1 MTSARST
8 QPVAPSDDPAV
19 VGSEIIRL
27 NPFDGLFL
35 RASHLDQMEQYAA
48 DLVAAVG
55 MAGGPGVVEGLGVT
69 LDGDT
74 LTIDPGLA
82 IDDRGRP
89 LRSRTPGTVS
99 LQGRQV
105 PPDGFWW
112 VTAQRKCW
120 QYGQET
126 VAGALCD
133 DPCGG
138 GSVGRPFTAE
148 GVRFD
153 VSAEVRAGLDARG
166 WLEKRSWL
174 ARELFGDE
182 QVTAGRWTALDPAGS
197 ALYRQSWTAPAAAA
211 GGGGLFRLG
220 VVIPQSSAGGH
231 QLDLWTARRDR
242 ASAPPVDYWQWR
254 LGMRPW
260 QVFVA
265 QILQFQAM
273 LAERLDLKNSPAGW
287 MSVVLDQLDQAT
299 DLVSQLTKA
308 KLSEHLKEMREQLT
322 RQYAGPDAANLA
334 PEGVSNPVTLS
345 SLGFLDL
352 PPAGYLPRYGAGLED
367 VAAQLEYVLELP
379 VRVCPCLPGDVGQAV
394 QEAQHRDRIPLDHG
408 KSQTGV
414 DLLVPVLGSGQAP
427 AFDWVVFVRRDSR
440 RCPVEVAPPPT
451 EEVGVY
457 LVSAPTSDDV
467 ARVYAR
473 LAKGQLPPDADP
485 ANPQPLTMAFLGT
498 LTYPVGQWALPPDQD
513 YAGIYDQLHHLPAQ
527 VEVVSFVLKPFRR
540 PLGAVRTELL
550 IADLSGPVPQGRR
563 LTTLVGTVH
572 DGEAIV
578 VVAGPARVP
587 DPGSI
592 G

>member
-1 MTSARST
+1 MTAAPST

-55 MAGGPGVVEGLGVT
+55 MAGGAGVVEGMGVT

-82 IDDRGRP
+82 VDDRGRP

-112 VTAQRKCW
+112 VTAQRASW

-153 VSAEVRAGLDARG
+153 VSSDVRAGLDARG

-182 QVTAGRWTALDPAGS
+182 QVTAGRWTALDAAGS
-197 ALYRQSWTAPAAAA
+197 ALYRQSWAPPAAAA
-211 GGGGLFRLG
+211 GGGGLVRLG

-242 ASAPPVDYWQWR
+242 AGAPPVDYWQWR

-299 DLVSQLTKA
+299 DLVAQLTKA
-308 KLSEHLKEMREQLT
+308 KLHEHLKGMREQLT
-322 RQYAGPDAANLA
+322 RQYAGPDAADLT
-334 PEGVSNPVTLS
+334 PEGVSNPVTLR

-367 VAAQLEYVLELP
+367 VAVQLEYVLELP
-379 VRVCPCLPGDVGQAV
+379 VRVCPCSPGDVGQAV
-394 QEAQHRDRIPLDHG
+394 QEAQHRDRIPLDLG

-414 DLLVPVLGSGQAP
+414 DVLVPVLGSSHAP
-427 AFDWVVFVRRDSR
+427 AFDWVVFVRRDGR

-457 LVSAPTSDDV
+457 LISAPSGDD
-467 ARVYAR
+467 ATRIYER
-473 LAKGQLPPDADP
+473 LAKGQLPKDPDP
-485 ANPQPLTMAFLGT
+485 PMHFLGT
-498 LTYPVGQWALPPDQD
+498 LTYPAGEWAVPPDQS
-513 YAGIYDQLHHLPAQ
+513 YTAIYDALHDLPAQ
-527 VEVVSFVLKPFRR
+527 VEVVGFVSQPSRR
-540 PLGAVRTELL
+540 PLGAVRAELL
-550 IADLSGPVPQGRR
+550 IADLSGPDPQVRR
-563 LTTLVGTVH
+563 LATWAGKVNG
-572 DGEAIV
+572 GEAIV
-578 VVAGPARVP
+578 VVAGP
-587 DPGSI
+587 DPGP
-592 G
+592 GHVG